1 MLKILVDF
9 ECLFFL
15 KNLSCYLINIK
26 RLIGSTYASK
36 DTDGIIMES
45 PISQASI

>member
-15 KNLSCYLINIK
+15 KNLRCYLINIK
-26 RLIGSTYASK
+26 RLIGSEY
-36 DTDGIIMES
+36 DYMFTDDIIMES
-45 PISQASI
+45 P